1 MSLKLIGYRYSV
13 YTWAVRMALAEA
25 AREADLQEVDP
36 FDAASLDGLR
46 LRLHHPF
53 GRVPVLWDRDFR
65 LYETGAIVSYVLPA
79 EPDARRAA
87 RARQVAGIADSYAYL
102 PLVRQVFSHGVFRP
116 ACGVLGGEAQVN
128 AGLLAAPVV
137 LDALEEIASEGL
149 VLTGK
154 TMGAADCHL
163 APMIGCFAKFA
174 QGRSLLTSRPALA
187 RWFDAVSQTGSY
199 LNTRPDLSELGAGV

>member
-25 AREADLQEVDP
+25 AREADFQEVDP
-36 FDAASLDGLR
+36 FDAASQDG

-53 GRVPVLWDRDFR
+53 GRVPVLWDGDFR
-65 LYETGAIVSYVLPA
+65 LYETGAIVAYLLPV
-79 EPDARRAA
+79 EPDAKQAA
-87 RARQVAGIADSYAYL
+87 RAWQVAGIADSYAYF

-116 ACGVLGGEAQVN
+116 ASGVLGDEAQVN
-128 AGLLAAPVV
+128 AGLLAAPTV

-154 TMGAADCHL
+154 RIDAADCHL
-163 APMIGCFAKFA
+163 APMIGYFTKFA
-174 QGRSLLTSRPALA
+174 QGRSLLTGRPALA

-199 LNTRPDLSELGAGV
+199 LNTLPDLSELRGGV